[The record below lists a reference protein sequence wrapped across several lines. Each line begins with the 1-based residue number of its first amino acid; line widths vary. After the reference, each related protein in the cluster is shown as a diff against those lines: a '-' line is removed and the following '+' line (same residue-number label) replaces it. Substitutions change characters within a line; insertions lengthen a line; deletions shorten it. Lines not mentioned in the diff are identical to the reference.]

1 MSIRVRFIL
10 IPIVTVQKGVVHI
23 IVETI
28 MPTIVYILFILIW
41 AIRNVTIRLF
51 RFLISFYTKR
61 QFDICVVFVE
71 FAGTPTWD
79 IISERTLFSI
89 TSKK

>member
-23 IVETI
+23 IVETL
-28 MPTIVYILFILIW
+28 MPTIVIHFIYSHL

-71 FAGTPTWD
+71 FAGTPT
-79 IISERTLFSI
+79 
-89 TSKK
+89 